1 MILDDRQPVSSEA
14 YHQGKTI
21 LVDALLTIIDLLIV

>member
-1 MILDDRQPVSSEA
+1 MILDDRQPVPSEA

-21 LVDALLTIIDLLIV
+21 LVDALLNTIHQLMV

>member
-14 YHQGKTI
+14 YHKGKTI
-21 LVDALLTIIDLLIV
+21 LVDAQLNTIHQLIV

>member
-1 MILDDRQPVSSEA
+1 MILDDRQPVSYEA

-21 LVDALLTIIDLLIV
+21 FVDALLNTFHQLLV